1 MNEATHV
8 IEIQSH
14 SFDNDITREYFR
26 KSILAGKEV
35 GENAKIDVSVWDF
48 AGQQDY
54 YNNHHY
60 FISTRTVFLVLWK
73 MSEGDEKGM
82 RGLEFWF

>member
-1 MNEATHV
+1 MNEATHG

-14 SFDNDITREYFR
+14 SLDNDITREYFR

-48 AGQQDY
+48 AGQPLLHLDQDG
-54 YNNHHY
+54 
-60 FISTRTVFLVLWK
+60 ISCVVEDERRRR
-73 MSEGDEKGM
+73 EGDEGT
-82 RGLEFWF
+82 